1 MLTLS
6 GWITTQVPP
15 SSRAAAD
22 AKAARTGTAEQA
34 EDPAAGTEAA
44 DQHVRLSQAGRE
56 LAATMGVPV
65 GGGGRGY
72 PAGVAADGEN
82 DPRVEEED
90 RGEAQGEL
98 QEAMRS
104 SDPGAKEARVP
115 ELQKELQQLNS
126 ALQTATAAMAS
137 AIKEMGISDPAL
149 IMKGHGRPVEG
160 AGIHRPVVRAGRC
173 AFRSPGEKR
182 CRLRLGR

>member
-1 MLTLS
+1 MLTLG

-34 EDPAAGTEAA
+34 EDPAAGTDAA
-44 DQHVRLSQAGRE
+44 DQHVQLSQAGRR
-56 LAATMGVPV
+56 AGRYHGGAG

-72 PAGVAADGEN
+72 PAGVAADGED

-90 RGEAQGEL
+90 RREAQGAAGGHEVV
-98 QEAMRS
+98 RS
-104 SDPGAKEARVP
+104 GAKEARVP

-149 IMKGHGRPVEG
+149 IMKVMGSR
-160 AGIHRPVVRAGRC
+160 
-173 AFRSPGEKR
+173 
-182 CRLRLGR
+182 

>member
-34 EDPAAGTEAA
+34 EDPAAGTDAA
-44 DQHVRLSQAGRE
+44 DQHVQLSQAGRE

-65 GGGGRGY
+65 
-72 PAGVAADGEN
+72 
-82 DPRVEEED
+82 EEED
-90 RGEAQGEL
+90 EDIPQELRPMVKMIRELKKKIEEKLREL

-104 SDPGAKEARVP
+104 SDPGRRRLACLSCRRSCN
-115 ELQKELQQLNS
+115 NS
-126 ALQTATAAMAS
+126 TPPCRRRRQRWHRPSRRWAS
-137 AIKEMGISDPAL
+137 AT
-149 IMKGHGRPVEG
+149 R
-160 AGIHRPVVRAGRC
+160 R
-173 AFRSPGEKR
+173 
-182 CRLRLGR
+182 

>member
-34 EDPAAGTEAA
+34 EDPAAGTDAA

-65 GGGGRGY
+65 
-72 PAGVAADGEN
+72 
-82 DPRVEEED
+82 EEED
-90 RGEAQGEL
+90 EDIPQELRPMVKMIRELKKKIEEKLREL

-115 ELQKELQQLNS
+115 EL
-126 ALQTATAAMAS
+126 
-137 AIKEMGISDPAL
+137 
-149 IMKGHGRPVEG
+149 
-160 AGIHRPVVRAGRC
+160 
-173 AFRSPGEKR
+173 
-182 CRLRLGR
+182 

>member
-34 EDPAAGTEAA
+34 EDPAAGTDAA

-65 GGGGRGY
+65 
-72 PAGVAADGEN
+72 EE
-82 DPRVEEED
+82 EEED
-90 RGEAQGEL
+90 EDIPQELRPMVKMIRQLKKKIEEKLREL

-149 IMKGHGRPVEG
+149 IMKVMGSR
-160 AGIHRPVVRAGRC
+160 
-173 AFRSPGEKR
+173 
-182 CRLRLGR
+182 

>member
-34 EDPAAGTEAA
+34 EDPAAGTDAA

-65 GGGGRGY
+65 
-72 PAGVAADGEN
+72 
-82 DPRVEEED
+82 EEED
-90 RGEAQGEL
+90 EDIPQELRPMVKMIRQLKKIEEKLREL

-149 IMKGHGRPVEG
+149 IMKVMGSR
-160 AGIHRPVVRAGRC
+160 
-173 AFRSPGEKR
+173 
-182 CRLRLGR
+182 

>member
-34 EDPAAGTEAA
+34 EDPAAGTAAA
-44 DQHVRLSQAGRE
+44 DQHVQLSQAGRE

-65 GGGGRGY
+65 
-72 PAGVAADGEN
+72 EE
-82 DPRVEEED
+82 EEED
-90 RGEAQGEL
+90 EDIPQELRPMVKMIRELKKKIEEKLREL
-98 QEAMRS
+98 QEAMRA
-104 SDPGAKEARVP
+104 SDPGTKEARVP

-149 IMKGHGRPVEG
+149 IMKVMGSR
-160 AGIHRPVVRAGRC
+160 
-173 AFRSPGEKR
+173 
-182 CRLRLGR
+182 

>member
-34 EDPAAGTEAA
+34 EDPAAGTDAA

-65 GGGGRGY
+65 
-72 PAGVAADGEN
+72 
-82 DPRVEEED
+82 EEED
-90 RGEAQGEL
+90 EDIPQELRPMVKMIRELKKKIEEKLREL

-115 ELQKELQQLNS
+115 ELQKELQQLELRPADGDGS
-126 ALQTATAAMAS
+126 D
-137 AIKEMGISDPAL
+137 GIGHQGDGHQRPGADHE
-149 IMKGHGRPVEG
+149 GHGQPVEG

-173 AFRSPGEKR
+173 AFRSPGR
-182 CRLRLGR
+182 SAAG

>member
-34 EDPAAGTEAA
+34 EDPAAGTDAA

-65 GGGGRGY
+65 
-72 PAGVAADGEN
+72 
-82 DPRVEEED
+82 EEED
-90 RGEAQGEL
+90 EDIPQELRPMVKMIRQLKKIEEKLREL

-126 ALQTATAAMAS
+126 VLQTATAAMAS

-149 IMKGHGRPVEG
+149 IMKVMGSR
-160 AGIHRPVVRAGRC
+160 
-173 AFRSPGEKR
+173 
-182 CRLRLGR
+182 

>member
-34 EDPAAGTEAA
+34 EDPAAGTAA
-44 DQHVRLSQAGRE
+44 DQHVQLSQAGRE

-65 GGGGRGY
+65 
-72 PAGVAADGEN
+72 
-82 DPRVEEED
+82 EEED
-90 RGEAQGEL
+90 EDIPQELRPMVKMIRELKKKIEEKLREL
-98 QEAMRS
+98 QEAMRA
-104 SDPGAKEARVP
+104 SDPGTKEARVP

-149 IMKGHGRPVEG
+149 IMKVMGSR
-160 AGIHRPVVRAGRC
+160 
-173 AFRSPGEKR
+173 
-182 CRLRLGR
+182 

>member
-34 EDPAAGTEAA
+34 EDPAAGTDAA
-44 DQHVRLSQAGRE
+44 DQHVQLSQAGRE

-65 GGGGRGY
+65 
-72 PAGVAADGEN
+72 
-82 DPRVEEED
+82 EEED
-90 RGEAQGEL
+90 EDIPQELRPMVKMIRELKKKIEEKLREL

-104 SDPGAKEARVP
+104 SDRAKEARVP

-149 IMKGHGRPVEG
+149 IMKVMGSR
-160 AGIHRPVVRAGRC
+160 
-173 AFRSPGEKR
+173 
-182 CRLRLGR
+182 

>member
-34 EDPAAGTEAA
+34 EDPAAGTDAA
-44 DQHVRLSQAGRE
+44 DQHVQLSQAGRE

-65 GGGGRGY
+65 
-72 PAGVAADGEN
+72 
-82 DPRVEEED
+82 EEED
-90 RGEAQGEL
+90 EDIPQELRPMVKMIRELKKKIEEKLREL

-104 SDPGAKEARVP
+104 SDPGRRRLACLSCRRSCN
-115 ELQKELQQLNS
+115 NS
-126 ALQTATAAMAS
+126 TPPCRRQ
-137 AIKEMGISDPAL
+137 
-149 IMKGHGRPVEG
+149 RQRW
-160 AGIHRPVVRAGRC
+160 HRPSRRWVSATRR
-173 AFRSPGEKR
+173 
-182 CRLRLGR
+182 

>member
-34 EDPAAGTEAA
+34 EDPAAGTDAA
-44 DQHVRLSQAGRE
+44 DQHVQLSQAGRE

-65 GGGGRGY
+65 
-72 PAGVAADGEN
+72 
-82 DPRVEEED
+82 EEED
-90 RGEAQGEL
+90 EDIPQELRPMVKMIRELKKKIEEKPVEL

-104 SDPGAKEARVP
+104 SDPGRRRLACLSCRRSCN
-115 ELQKELQQLNS
+115 NS
-126 ALQTATAAMAS
+126 TPPCRRRRQRWHRPSRRWAS
-137 AIKEMGISDPAL
+137 AT
-149 IMKGHGRPVEG
+149 R
-160 AGIHRPVVRAGRC
+160 R
-173 AFRSPGEKR
+173 
-182 CRLRLGR
+182 

>member
-44 DQHVRLSQAGRE
+44 DQHVQLSQAGRE

-65 GGGGRGY
+65 
-72 PAGVAADGEN
+72 
-82 DPRVEEED
+82 EEED
-90 RGEAQGEL
+90 EDIPQELRPMVKMIRELKKKIEEKLREL

-104 SDPGAKEARVP
+104 SDPGRRRLACLSCRRSCN
-115 ELQKELQQLNS
+115 NS
-126 ALQTATAAMAS
+126 TPPCRRQ
-137 AIKEMGISDPAL
+137 
-149 IMKGHGRPVEG
+149 RQRW
-160 AGIHRPVVRAGRC
+160 HRPSRRWVSATRR
-173 AFRSPGEKR
+173 
-182 CRLRLGR
+182 